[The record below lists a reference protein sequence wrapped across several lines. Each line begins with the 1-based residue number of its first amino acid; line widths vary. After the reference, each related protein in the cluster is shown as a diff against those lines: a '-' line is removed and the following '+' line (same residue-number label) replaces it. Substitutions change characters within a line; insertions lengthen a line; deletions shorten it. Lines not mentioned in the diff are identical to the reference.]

1 MKKLLTFV
9 ALAVSLGLGSS
20 SHADSTIF
28 GVDTPITK
36 QEVRDNIK
44 GHNIQHDLNDLY
56 LNYKDRAETSSKEYS
71 EDSNDENTYVFGVK
85 INV

>member
-20 SHADSTIF
+20 SHADSYIL

-44 GHNIQHDLNDLY
+44 GHNIQIDLNDLY
-56 LNYKDRAETSSKEYS
+56 LSFKDRTETSSKAYS
-71 EDSNDENTYVFGVK
+71 EDSDDENIYVFGVK